1 MDNGACVALGWGR
14 DYFDFHNLL
23 KIDGVWK
30 ITNKTAS
37 HKSR

>member
-1 MDNGACVALGWGR
+1 MGHAASVAIAWGR

-23 KIDGVWK
+23 KDNGVWK
-30 ITNKTAS
+30 ITNKTVS